1 MKMTLFGAGAAGIP
15 LLLTVRSRYS
25 NLHPMARPKEFDV
38 DVALAAAVAVFQE
51 HGYEGTSATML
62 VDSMAIG
69 RQSVYD
75 TFGDKW
81 QLYLAAIRR
90 YSLHETSAHI
100 AALKRWPK
108 AADGIKAAV
117 ERIVRE
123 ARSGCLGVNSIC
135 EFGSRSAELN
145 EIHAAADRPLRA
157 AFTERIREAQAAG
170 DISSDLTPNVIV
182 DFLWASFAGIRVAA
196 RGGATDKQLRAL
208 GQLTLRAL
216 A

>member
-1 MKMTLFGAGAAGIP
+1 
-15 LLLTVRSRYS
+15 
-25 NLHPMARPKEFDV
+25 MARPKEFDV
-38 DVALAAAVAVFQE
+38 DQALAAAVSLFQE

-62 VDSMAIG
+62 VNSMEIG

-90 YSLHETSAHI
+90 YSSDESSAHV
-100 AALKRWPK
+100 AALRRK
-108 AADGIKAAV
+108 AKAIDGIRAALGRV
-117 ERIVRE
+117 VRE
-123 ARSGCLGVNSIC
+123 ARTACLGVNSIC
-135 EFGSRSAELN
+135 EFGSRNPELN
-145 EIHAAADRPLRA
+145 DIHAAADRYLRA
-157 AFTERIREAQAAG
+157 AFTERIREAQQDG
-170 DISSDLTPNVIV
+170 DISSELSPNVIV

-196 RGGATDKQLRAL
+196 RGGATDAQLHAL